1 MVKVKQESERKHYV
15 KPEMVEL
22 MLENQS
28 LLIVS
33 GPVKPEDK
41 PTEVP
46 DEDGTDAPE
55 GDW

>member
-1 MVKVKQESERKHYV
+1 MVKITEKNEKQHYV
-15 KPEMVEL
+15 KPEMVAL

-28 LLIVS
+28 LLAGS

-46 DEDGTDAPE
+46 GEDGTDAPE

>member
-1 MVKVKQESERKHYV
+1 MVKITEKNEKQHYV
-15 KPEMVEL
+15 KPEMVAL

-28 LLIVS
+28 LLAGS
-33 GPVKPEDK
+33 GPVKLTDK

-46 DEDGTDAPE
+46 DEDGTDAPK

>member
-1 MVKVKQESERKHYV
+1 MVKITEKNEKQHYV
-15 KPEMVEL
+15 KPEMVAL

-28 LLIVS
+28 LLAGS

-46 DEDGTDAPE
+46 GEDGTDAPK

>member
-33 GPVKPEDK
+33 GPVEPEDK